1 MYSLKKPLVVMTTWV
16 SLMAPGCAVTSA
28 EPATGQE
35 VVRDVLQTTAIEA
48 PVPQNAVT
56 GLVIFPP
63 ASSAGHHIHHGV
75 ESGYVLSGE
84 LEIIKDGLPPHTY
97 GPGET
102 FVTTRDHPH
111 ISQNAGPVEARAI
124 VTWIVDADAPL
135 TTAVPATGRGY
146 Q

>member
-1 MYSLKKPLVVMTTWV
+1 MCKAMMTIAAAVAALPL
-16 SLMAPGCAVTSA
+16 LCAPSGHAA
-28 EPATGQE
+28 PQDEPG
-35 VVRDVLQTTAIEA
+35 VVRDILQTTPIEA

-63 ASSAGHHIHHGV
+63 KSSAGHHIHPGV
-75 ESGYVLSGE
+75 ESGYVLSGQ
-84 LEIIKDGLPPHTY
+84 LEIIKDGE
-97 GPGET
+97 PGHIYHPGDT

-111 ISQNAGPVEARAI
+111 ISQNPGDVEARAV

-135 TTAVPATGRGY
+135 TTPVP

>member
-1 MYSLKKPLVVMTTWV
+1 MHSTRTPLAVLTAWA
-16 SLMAPGCAVTSA
+16 SLMAPGCAVGNA

-35 VVRDVLQTTAIEA
+35 VVREILQTTPIEA

-63 ASSAGHHIHHGV
+63 GSSAGHHIHHGV

-84 LEIIKDGLPPHTY
+84 LEIIKDGQPPHTY
-97 GPGET
+97 GPGQT

-111 ISQNAGPVEARAI
+111 ISRNTGPIEARAI

-135 TTAVPATGRGY
+135 TTPVPETNDAHP
-146 Q
+146 

>member
-1 MYSLKKPLVVMTTWV
+1 MQGVKTMMAMALAAASVMV
-16 SLMAPGCAVTSA
+16 PGCAVSSA
-28 EPATGQE
+28 EPVAGQE
-35 VVRDVLQTTAIEA
+35 VVRDILQTTAIEA

-63 ASSAGHHIHHGV
+63 GSSAGHHVHHGV

-84 LEIIKDGLPPHTY
+84 LVIVKDGEPPHTY

-111 ISQNAGPVEARAI
+111 VSQNTGQVEARAI
-124 VTWIVDADAPL
+124 VTWIVDADAAL
-135 TTAVPATGRGY
+135 TTPVP
-146 Q
+146 